1 MNHKKPSKAPRRV
14 STEPTPFE
22 QARDELFQHI
32 MRCDVVGSVLDEQK
46 MWFDETMAYMAE
58 RYHELA
64 AGELSDLRTLGER
77 FSQPAKSQQQAIA

>member
-1 MNHKKPSKAPRRV
+1 
-14 STEPTPFE
+14 
-22 QARDELFQHI
+22 
-32 MRCDVVGSVLDEQK
+32 VLDEQK